1 MTPRDVLLVV
11 LRDLFPQWEIWV
23 CDRGVWRAAGFMLV
37 SSSTVEGLVEHLA
50 GADPDSFAKAAR
62 RFVERS
68 A

>member
-1 MTPRDVLLVV
+1 MTPRDVLLAV
-11 LRDLFPQWEIWV
+11 LRDLFPRWEIRHE
-23 CDRGVWRAAGFMLV
+23 RGVWRAAGFMLV

-68 A
+68 G

>member
-23 CDRGVWRAAGFMLV
+23 CDRGVWRAAGSMLV

-50 GADPDSFAKAAR
+50 GADPGSFAKAAR
-62 RFVERS
+62 RLVERS